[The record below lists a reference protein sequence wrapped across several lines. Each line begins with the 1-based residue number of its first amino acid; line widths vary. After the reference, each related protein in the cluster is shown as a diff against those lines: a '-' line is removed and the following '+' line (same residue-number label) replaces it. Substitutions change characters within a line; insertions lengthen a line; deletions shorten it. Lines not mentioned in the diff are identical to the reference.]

1 MEYNY
6 IYFKLWFIPIKIIR
20 GISDNPQIALSVQK
34 GHVKCTVARREA
46 YRPLIFVLNFNLV

>member
-34 GHVKCTVARREA
+34 GHVKNTVAPKVA
-46 YRPLIFVLNFNLV
+46 YRHQNFVLNFG

>member
-34 GHVKCTVARREA
+34 GNVKCTVAPKEA
-46 YRPLIFVLNFNLV
+46 YKPPISVLNFG